1 MNLTSKK
8 TELHQW
14 ADVSLSFCRQNP
26 NNTSGV
32 LSDAQPGE
40 GASHSMGPLQRV
52 AQLPPR
58 WQKLPNAK
66 CKVPK
71 ELLLSLNTSERGC
84 SATRFSHNGYFLA
97 CAEVNKLQEN
107 NLISVFEVNLYIRI
121 DFIEASI
128 SFPADSTWTTCHGIY
143 GPFANDL

>member
-1 MNLTSKK
+1 MNLTSEKNHHF
-8 TELHQW
+8 HQYE
-14 ADVSLSFCRQNP
+14 DVCLLLRRQNP
-26 NNTSGV
+26 NGTSGA
-32 LSDAQPGE
+32 LSDGQQGE
-40 GASHSMGPLQRV
+40 GASHAMGPLQRV

-107 NLISVFEVNLYIRI
+107 NLISVVEVDLFIRTHVI
-121 DFIEASI
+121 
-128 SFPADSTWTTCHGIY
+128 
-143 GPFANDL
+143 

>member
-1 MNLTSKK
+1 MNLTSKHPRLCDK
-8 TELHQW
+8 ESILF
-14 ADVSLSFCRQNP
+14 SFSRQNG
-26 NNTSGV
+26 NGASGA
-32 LSDAQPGE
+32 LSDGQQGE
-40 GASHSMGPLQRV
+40 SASHTMSPLRRV

-84 SATRFSHNGYFLA
+84 SVTRFSNNGYFLA

-107 NLISVFEVNLYIRI
+107 NLISVFEVNL
-121 DFIEASI
+121 FIQMNFI
-128 SFPADSTWTTCHGIY
+128 
-143 GPFANDL
+143 

>member
-1 MNLTSKK
+1 MNLTSKDLDSHPTK
-8 TELHQW
+8 SILFLF
-14 ADVSLSFCRQNP
+14 SRQNA
-26 NNTSGV
+26 NGASGG
-32 LSDAQPGE
+32 LSDGPQGE
-40 GASHSMGPLQRV
+40 SASHAMGPLQRV

-84 SATRFSHNGYFLA
+84 SVTRFSHNGYFLA

-107 NLISVFEVNLYIRI
+107 NLITVFEVSS
-121 DFIEASI
+121 FIEMNFIWFNLPFFSR
-128 SFPADSTWTTCHGIY
+128 FHEVNVLRLLPDIY
-143 GPFANDL
+143 K